1 MMKNIPSANIGA
13 VITGVLCLVLLIG
26 LKQVNERFKQKLKVP
41 IPAELLVV
49 RIFISSGCLQE
60 SSSGYETVPWA
71 FSILPPIEIHL
82 LQRRSQDFQRG
93 DTLCQTEGTHQFSPP
108 EYCWL
113 FS

>member
-49 RIFISSGCLQE
+49 RIFISSGC
-60 SSSGYETVPWA
+60 
-71 FSILPPIEIHL
+71 
-82 LQRRSQDFQRG
+82 
-93 DTLCQTEGTHQFSPP
+93 
-108 EYCWL
+108 
-113 FS
+113 